1 LFDDVSTDYFCKGV
15 AVGVGEVEES
25 TIKDLEKTR
34 RELQGV
40 IVALAE
46 AKEENHHLRLKI
58 AKLEGHDGT
67 PVANFQ
73 PVP

>member
-1 LFDDVSTDYFCKGV
+1 M
-15 AVGVGEVEES
+15 EES
-25 TIKDLEKTR
+25 TVKELVETK

-58 AKLEGHDGT
+58 AKLEGHDGV
-67 PVANFQ
+67 PVAEAQ
-73 PVP
+73 HVS

>member
-1 LFDDVSTDYFCKGV
+1 M
-15 AVGVGEVEES
+15 GVGEVEES
-25 TIKDLEKTR
+25 TVKELVETK

-58 AKLEGHDGT
+58 AKLEGHDG
-67 PVANFQ
+67 
-73 PVP
+73 VPDAEAQNVS